1 MLKIEDYLKRYR
13 ESKCKM
19 KSLTIRDCLQ
29 LHAKGVEA
37 VINDGKITG
46 FTTPWN
52 ETIEANLFFFY
63 FVDCER

>member
-1 MLKIEDYLKRYR
+1 
-13 ESKCKM
+13 M

-29 LHAKGVEA
+29 LHAKGVET